1 MRVLVIED
9 DERIRVFISNGLR
22 QEGHVVDDAAFGKDG
37 LAYWMHGRYD
47 AVVLD
52 LTLPGLDGLSILKTM
67 RQKGDATPAIIVS
80 AKKAV
85 DERVTGL
92 RSGADDYLTKPF
104 AFSELLA
111 RLHVITR
118 RHDTPMAAHVPDGQ
132 LTVAGITLD
141 LASRRV
147 TREGKLI
154 SLNPKEFALLEFM
167 MRNPGRVLTKEV
179 IMQQVW
185 DYRFVPQS
193 NIVDTLI
200 CRLRQKVDA
209 PFGSNLINTRRGVG
223 YAFVCPS

>member
-9 DERIRVFISNGLR
+9 DERIRSFISNGLR
-22 QEGHVVDDAAFGKDG
+22 QEGHVVDDTALGKDG
-37 LAYWMHGRYD
+37 LAYWMNCRYD

-52 LTLPGLDGLSILKTM
+52 LTLPGLDGLSVLKNM

-118 RHDTPMAAHVPDGQ
+118 RRDTPMAAHAPDGL

-141 LASRRV
+141 LASHRV
-147 TREGKLI
+147 TRGGTPI
-154 SLNPKEFALLEFM
+154 SLNPKEFALLEYM
-167 MRNPGRVLTKEV
+167 MRNPGRTLTKEV

-200 CRLRQKVDA
+200 CRLRQKVDV
-209 PFGSNLINTRRGVG
+209 PFGSNLITTRRGIG
-223 YAFVCPS
+223 YAFVCSS

>member
-9 DERIRVFISNGLR
+9 DERIRSFISNGLR
-22 QEGHVVDDAAFGKDG
+22 QEGHVVDDTALGKDG
-37 LAYWMHGRYD
+37 LAYWMNCRYD

-52 LTLPGLDGLSILKTM
+52 ITLPEIDGLSILKNM

-80 AKKAV
+80 AKKEV

-118 RHDTPMAAHVPDGQ
+118 RHDTPMAAHAPDGQ

-141 LASRRV
+141 LASHRV
-147 TREGKLI
+147 TRGGSPI
-154 SLNPKEFALLEFM
+154 SLNPKEFALLS
-167 MRNPGRVLTKEV
+167 T
-179 IMQQVW
+179 
-185 DYRFVPQS
+185 
-193 NIVDTLI
+193 
-200 CRLRQKVDA
+200 
-209 PFGSNLINTRRGVG
+209 
-223 YAFVCPS
+223 

>member
-118 RHDTPMAAHVPDGQ
+118 RHDTPMAAHAPDGQ

>member
-1 MRVLVIED
+1 MRILVIED
-9 DERIRVFISNGLR
+9 DERIRSFISNGLR
-22 QEGHVVDDAAFGKDG
+22 QEGHVVDDTALGKDG
-37 LAYWMHGRYD
+37 LAYWMNCCYD
-47 AVVLD
+47 TVVLD

-67 RQKGDATPAIIVS
+67 RQKGDTTPAIIVS
-80 AKKAV
+80 ARKAV

-118 RHDTPMAAHVPDGQ
+118 RRDTSMAAPAPDGV
-132 LTVAGITLD
+132 LTAAGITLD
-141 LASRRV
+141 SANHRV
-147 TREGKLI
+147 TREGKPI

-167 MRNPGRVLTKEV
+167 MRNPDRTLTKEV
-179 IMQQVW
+179 ILQQVW

-200 CRLRQKVDA
+200 CRLRQKVDT
-209 PFGSNLINTRRGVG
+209 PFGSNLINTRRGIG
-223 YAFVCPS
+223 YAFVSPP